1 MTSGQKPQG
10 NCKYNLWGG
19 KKVAAALAGEKAQW
33 LCQLIFVVIDF
44 NFETNKQ
51 TKKNLFLNLS
61 AYLNGTVFTARSLL
75 FYSL

>member
-33 LCQLIFVVIDF
+33 PCQLIFVVIDF
-44 NFETNKQ
+44 NFEKKKPNK
-51 TKKNLFLNLS
+51 KKPFS
-61 AYLNGTVFTARSLL
+61 
-75 FYSL
+75 